1 MDFFNPATHT
11 CRHCERIILDGSR
24 LIPQSDVV
32 SFDLE
37 STCDEAIS
45 AARSGCQFF
54 QHILHPVWPDS
65 KDVVPQLRFSF
76 RREAGKRTRV
86 VVCVDFVSKEYQPRG
101 GDRTVALSRA
111 STRPWLS
118 DWDSRHL
125 HSWTRAIFAGYV
137 APDNWEY
144 KQLDHFELPPNLNV
158 ISPRAMS
165 VARSWLSDCAAGHK
179 RCAGEDSHQLP
190 SRLLEIMA
198 NDTVRVVTP
207 SHPVP
212 YTCLSYCWGG
222 DQQVKS
228 TRSNIAAHHMPGI
241 RVSALS
247 KSIRDGIRVTK
258 ILGLRYIWIDALC
271 IVQDDPADT
280 ASEIAKMPAIY
291 QGALLTLSA
300 GGASSSSDGFLGIRD
315 PNTMFKVKVRGPR
328 SNIYEMLLDPLSPIL
343 SGKQPADPLNTRAW
357 TLQESQ
363 HTEVIHYIR
372 V

>member
-11 CRHCERIILDGSR
+11 CRHCERVILDGTR
-24 LIPQSDVV
+24 LMHASDNV

-37 STCDEAIS
+37 TTCDEAMS

-65 KDVVPQLRFSF
+65 KDIVPQLRFSF

-86 VVCVDFVSKEYQPRG
+86 VVCVDFVSKEYQPRA
-101 GDRTVALSRA
+101 GDRTVALA
-111 STRPWLS
+111 KAGAVPWLS
-118 DWDSRHL
+118 DWDARQL
-125 HSWTRAIFAGYV
+125 HSWTRAIFAAYV
-137 APDNWEY
+137 APENWEY
-144 KQLDHFELPPNLNV
+144 KHLDHFELPPNLNV

-165 VARSWLSDCAAGHK
+165 VARSWLSDCVAGHR
-179 RCAGEDSHQLP
+179 RCAGEESHQLP
-190 SRLLEIMA
+190 SRLLEVGS
-198 NDTVRVVTP
+198 NDIVRVVTP
-207 SHPVP
+207 SNPVP
-212 YTCLSYCWGG
+212 YVCLSYCWGG

-228 TRSNIAAHHMPGI
+228 TRSNIAMHHMPGLRI
-241 RVSALS
+241 STLS
-247 KSIRDGIRVTK
+247 KSIRDGIHVTM

-280 ASEIAKMPAIY
+280 AGEIAKMPAIY

-315 PNTMFKVKVRGPR
+315 PSTMFKIKVRGPKR
-328 SNIYEMLLDPLSPIL
+328 NVYEMLLDPLSPIL

-363 HTEVIHYIR
+363 LHRRHP
-372 V
+372 